1 MLRGNIKLMRII
13 AVVIL
18 WGMLIA
24 ASVHATPIVYEGMLA
39 PNATVSRFNSISG
52 GGFLD
57 LGRSSE
63 IDFWS
68 FYGEAGRT
76 ITIRADR
83 LNPDVDLIFNLYL
96 GTTSVDSTSAF
107 VYNANSWGGM
117 TRLATRDDEIDSSDP
132 SSPNYRS
139 PSGDPLLAPAVASSS
154 PSLLDNFD
162 PTHSWYSAFTTTGF
176 YTIAIGG
183 AQILDAAGNRV
194 GGSRGIGPYGYTLTI
209 NGNSTPPQIT
219 VPEPSTPLLLLVG
232 LVLLFTVTRHQT
244 LSISSKRFK

>member
-1 MLRGNIKLMRII
+1 MIKMI
-13 AVVIL
+13 AAVIL
-18 WGMLIA
+18 LGMSVA

-39 PNATVSRFNSISG
+39 PNATVSRSNSISG

-57 LGRSSE
+57 LGRPSE

-83 LNPDVDLIFNLYL
+83 LDPDVDLIFNLYL

-107 VYNANSWGGM
+107 VYNANLWGGM
-117 TRLATRDDEIDSSDP
+117 IRLATRDDEIDSSDL

-139 PSGDPLLAPAVASSS
+139 PGGDPLLAPSVASSS

-162 PTHSWYSAFTTTGF
+162 PTHGWYSTFLTTGF

-183 AQILDAAGNRV
+183 AQVLDTNGNRV
-194 GGSRGIGPYGYTLTI
+194 GGSRGVGPYGYTLAI
-209 NGNSTPPQIT
+209 SGNSAAPLNT
-219 VPEPSTPLLLLVG
+219 VPEPSTPLLLFVG
-232 LVLLFTVTRHQT
+232 LVLLFTLTRHQT
-244 LSISSKRFK
+244 LSISPKRSK